1 MDFRK
6 ALGLIENLLGKV
18 EKGEIERRDNEPFIS
33 FMGEVMLTFQGKN
46 NVNAFKDTV
55 DFLWKSDKDIFDTI
69 NRKVIHDKLVDLIGR
84 ATDGDIVNLDTIKEM
99 FAELKSTPV
108 KIFEVFAPVYGVEY
122 FEADPLE
129 IGPYTI
135 YNKNVHRKVL
145 LEKYP
150 HSEKVL
156 TMRLDDENSDSDVVI
171 GVCENARSATRA
183 NEKAQLK
190 LRRFEDTIRFM
201 IGDHRKRYDVGIFN
215 FNTYRANSGIVLS
228 EKIAVSN
235 ISIAGTVDKV
245 PLHQFPINDSEYG
258 HDKIWG
264 ILAKDNP
271 SNLEKRIITAIE
283 WSGKALRD
291 EESARAFTQYIF
303 GLEALLQFQQRGVMV
318 SPSITY
324 QISEFAAFIIS
335 DEFEGRLEI
344 EKMVKNLYG
353 KRSAIAHGGSSDVNE
368 TELLEAM
375 HLNKLIITSLLT
387 NEVFRDFKTVEQI
400 GEWVKIQ
407 KYS

>member
-6 ALGLIENLLGKV
+6 SHSLIERLLGRV
-18 EKGEIERRDNEPFIS
+18 EKGEVERGDNEPFIS
-33 FMGEVMLTFQGKN
+33 FMGEVSLTFQGKD
-46 NVNAFKDTV
+46 NVIAFNDTV
-55 DFLWKSDKDIFDTI
+55 DFLWKNDKDIFDTI
-69 NRKVIHDKLVDLIGR
+69 NREVIRDKLVNLISHAAGGG
-84 ATDGDIVNLDTIKEM
+84 TVNLDTVKEM
-99 FAELKSTPV
+99 FAEIKSIPV
-108 KIFEVFAPVYGVEY
+108 ERFEVLSPLYGVEY
-122 FEADPLE
+122 FKAAPLE
-129 IGPYTI
+129 IGPYII
-135 YNKNVHRKVL
+135 YNKNIHRNNL

-150 HSEKVL
+150 QSEKVL
-156 TMRLDDENSDSDVVI
+156 NMRLDDEDSDSDVVI
-171 GVCENARSATRA
+171 GVCENARTVTRA
-183 NEKAQLK
+183 NEKAQLR
-190 LRRFEDTIRFM
+190 LQRFEDTIRFM
-201 IGDHRKRYDVGIFN
+201 IGDHSKKYDVGIFN
-215 FNTYRANSGIVLS
+215 FNSYRLNTGIVLS
-228 EKIAVSN
+228 EKTIVSN
-235 ISIAGTVDKV
+235 MSVAGTVDKV
-245 PLHQFPINDSEYG
+245 PLHQFPINASEYG

-324 QISEFAAFIIS
+324 QISEFVAFIIS

-387 NEVFRDFKTVEQI
+387 NEVFRDFKTVEQL

>member
-6 ALGLIENLLGKV
+6 LHSLIEGLLGRV
-18 EKGEIERRDNEPFIS
+18 EKGEVERRDNEPIIRFN
-33 FMGEVMLTFQGKN
+33 GEVMLTFQGN
-46 NVNAFKDTV
+46 ESVSAFNDAV
-55 DFLWKSDKDIFDTI
+55 DFLWKNDKDIFDTI
-69 NRKVIHDKLVDLIGR
+69 NRKVIRDKLVNLISH
-84 ATDGDIVNLDTIKEM
+84 AADGDTVNLETVKEM
-99 FAELKSTPV
+99 VAEIKSIPV
-108 KIFEVFAPVYGVEY
+108 ERYEVLSPVYGVEY
-122 FEADPLE
+122 FKADPLE

-135 YNKNVHRKVL
+135 YNKDIHRNVLV
-145 LEKYP
+145 EKYP
-150 HSEKVL
+150 YSKQVL
-156 TMRLDDENSDSDVVI
+156 TMRLDDENIGSDVVI
-171 GVCENARSATRA
+171 GVCENARSANRA
-183 NEKAQLK
+183 NEKARLK
-190 LRRFEDTIRFM
+190 LQRFEDTIRFM
-201 IGDHRKRYDVGIFN
+201 IGDHSKRYDVGIFN
-215 FNTYRANSGIVLS
+215 FNSYRTNSEIVLS
-228 EKIAVSN
+228 EKTAVSN

-291 EESARAFTQYIF
+291 EEPARAFTQYIF

-335 DEFEGRLEI
+335 DELKGRLEV

-368 TELLEAM
+368 TELFEAM
-375 HLNKLIITSLLT
+375 YLNKMIITSLLT
-387 NEVFRDFKTVEQI
+387 NEALRDIKTIEQL
-400 GEWVKIQ
+400 GEWAKTQ